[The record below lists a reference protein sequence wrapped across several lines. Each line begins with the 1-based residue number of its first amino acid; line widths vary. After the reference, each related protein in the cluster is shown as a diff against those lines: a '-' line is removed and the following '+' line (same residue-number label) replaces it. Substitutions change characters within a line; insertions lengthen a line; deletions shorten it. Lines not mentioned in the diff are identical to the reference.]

1 MTELLAQVKEV
12 AVADVHKAGRLAT
25 HLTRTADGVAFQYD
39 QG

>member
-12 AVADVHKAGRLAT
+12 AVADDHKAGRLTA
-25 HLTRTADGVAFQYD
+25 HLTRTADVVAFQYD